1 MADDL
6 ALAIFS
12 VRPYDRYVVGE
23 LLKSFPKAKVLDAPL
38 NVNTAMLAQDC
49 TAINVFVNDDLSA
62 EVLDLLAGYG
72 VKCITLRCAGFDR
85 VDIVRAHEL
94 GITVLRVPAYSPYAV
109 AEHAIALM
117 MALNRQV
124 VKAHSRVLQGNFDL
138 SGLVGFDMHG
148 KTVGVVGTGK
158 IGQCAAAIL
167 RGFGCEVLVYD
178 VFENQEVKDMG
189 CVYVSLDELLARS
202 SIISLHCPLL
212 PSTRHIINPE
222 SIAKMKRGAMVINVS
237 RGGLIDTKAVLDGL
251 KSRQIGSLGMDV
263 YENEAGVFFIDQ
275 STMSDDQPGASIP
288 EGYDTMLGSLMAHPN
303 VLVTPHMAFLTQDAI
318 EKIASVTVENLKEF
332 INGGPCGNKVLPPK

>member
-1 MADDL
+1 
-6 ALAIFS
+6 
-12 VRPYDRYVVGE
+12 
-23 LLKSFPKAKVLDAPL
+23 
-38 NVNTAMLAQDC
+38 
-49 TAINVFVNDDLSA
+49 
-62 EVLDLLAGYG
+62 
-72 VKCITLRCAGFDR
+72 
-85 VDIVRAHEL
+85 
-94 GITVLRVPAYSPYAV
+94 
-109 AEHAIALM
+109 
-117 MALNRQV
+117 
-124 VKAHSRVLQGNFDL
+124 
-138 SGLVGFDMHG
+138 
-148 KTVGVVGTGK
+148 
-158 IGQCAAAIL
+158 
-167 RGFGCEVLVYD
+167 
-178 VFENQEVKDMG
+178 MG